1 MLNNEELSKVIIEHF
16 IQFYTSLYIRV
27 FMREEKGECKFT
39 IENKNELKKSI
50 KTLEDAWDK
59 IKIY

>member
-1 MLNNEELSKVIIEHF
+1 
-16 IQFYTSLYIRV
+16 
-27 FMREEKGECKFT
+27 MREKKGECKFT
-39 IENKNELKKSI
+39 IENKRELKKYI

>member
-1 MLNNEELSKVIIEHF
+1 
-16 IQFYTSLYIRV
+16 
-27 FMREEKGECKFT
+27 MREEKRECKFT
-39 IENKNELKKSI
+39 IENKNELKKYI

>member
-1 MLNNEELSKVIIEHF
+1 MLNIEKLSKVIIEHF
-16 IQFYTSLYIRV
+16 IQSYTSLCKRV
-27 FMREEKGECKFT
+27 FMREKKGECKFT
-39 IENKNELKKSI
+39 IENKRELKKYI